1 MKRSEPCSFVLAG
14 ASWSLRIEGSALK
27 LLSRR
32 AQRRWYQR
40 EAVGQLFTSDLTQ
53 PLIIVDEAT
62 VLKPTWSS
70 WSGVGFDVIE
80 AMRQR
85 ERLLKKGL
93 HCVGIWHTHPE
104 PSCSPSPTDARLAAD
119 HAKAARPVLNGLVF
133 AIVSN
138 QPFPDGWYIGVHD
151 GTKFHQAA
159 PASCEVGAAASAHSS
174 ASPLALAV
182 APAKRP

>member
-1 MKRSEPCSFVLAG
+1 MKRSERSFALVG
-14 ASWSLRIEGSALK
+14 ASWSLRFEGNALK

-40 EAVGQLFTSDLTQ
+40 EAVGQLFTMDLTQ
-53 PLIIVDEAT
+53 PVITVDEAT

-70 WSGVGFDVIE
+70 WSGVGFDVTE

-85 ERLLKKGL
+85 EQLLSKGL
-93 HCVGIWHTHPE
+93 HCIGIWHTHPE
-104 PSCSPSPTDARLAAD
+104 PNCSPSPTDARLAAD

-133 AIVSN
+133 AIAGN
-138 QPFPDGWYIGVHD
+138 RPFPDGWYIGVHD
-151 GTKFHQAA
+151 GTRFHRATTENSEVESALSTQPPAA
-159 PASCEVGAAASAHSS
+159 PA
-174 ASPLALAV
+174 ALAV